1 MPKLLKPLTKREINK
16 LPDGRF
22 AVGGT
27 AGLYV
32 EKSNGK
38 IICWILRDRLKG
50 RHQYYPGFLALDA
63 VRLKS
68 AKDKASLFLGIDPS
82 EEKRAL
88 KKKQRDEKK
97 GRREKEKRPTL
108 KQIYSWWVLNEKKNG
123 RWSKGT
129 RAEHDHKLMA
139 CKYFLDSYG
148 DKKLFELTEEDVTNA
163 VLVSYGAGVGRG
175 QRFYGFLKTFFS
187 YCMLHPDYGF
197 EGPLITPVLE
207 LKVKELNRFNKKP
220 PLNRACPPFEDMPK
234 LMKFLFSIQKTWA
247 HLFIFEIL
255 TASRQEAARGLRWK
269 DLDFEKKLWVIS
281 IETDKLHSQDPNK
294 RTIVLSDKAIE
305 YLKSLPRG
313 KDEDLVFPLDYLIT
327 GETVPF
333 KQSNLWKSF
342 SRYCTKRIA
351 EGAKGLKTD
360 DGRM

>member
-1 MPKLLKPLTKREINK
+1 
-16 LPDGRF
+16 
-22 AVGGT
+22 
-27 AGLYV
+27 
-32 EKSNGK
+32 
-38 IICWILRDRLKG
+38 
-50 RHQYYPGFLALDA
+50 
-63 VRLKS
+63 
-68 AKDKASLFLGIDPS
+68 
-82 EEKRAL
+82 
-88 KKKQRDEKK
+88 
-97 GRREKEKRPTL
+97 
-108 KQIYSWWVLNEKKNG
+108 
-123 RWSKGT
+123 
-129 RAEHDHKLMA
+129 
-139 CKYFLDSYG
+139 
-148 DKKLFELTEEDVTNA
+148 
-163 VLVSYGAGVGRG
+163 
-175 QRFYGFLKTFFS
+175 
-187 YCMLHPDYGF
+187 MLHPEYGV
-197 EGPLITPVLE
+197 EGPKITPVLE

-220 PLNRACPPFEDMPK
+220 PLNRACPPFEDMPE

-360 DGRM
+360 DGRFFSPHATSRSTFKTWSRSELDDNYKRFDPQSVEHCLLHFRYLQFLLNQQIKRKLKLWCLECTYKS